1 MKSSGSKSSHASKSS
16 AARRGRETTR
26 TGAGSEAAAG
36 IRRVSAAK
44 RSGRDTTPR
53 DVDPAQDAGTTRA
66 GSEPLIDRN
75 VVHES
80 GYGGKGG
87 RPRTSSDQREGLA
100 EPQRSSRK

>member
-1 MKSSGSKSSHASKSS
+1 MRK
-16 AARRGRETTR
+16 RERATTR

-44 RSGRDTTPR
+44 RRGRATSPR
-53 DVDPAQDAGTTRA
+53 DVDPARDAGTTGA
-66 GSEPLIDRN
+66 GSEPLIDQN

-100 EPQRSSRK
+100 GPHRSSSK